1 MVCSDM
7 NMITRVILIMAVLSG
22 SSASIATCVYD
33 DLNRLTEV
41 NYGNSQVIRYA
52 YDATGNRIT
61 MQTET
66 VKQTEHTVL
75 SDCVIT
81 MDTYKNTCKD

>member
-7 NMITRVILIMAVLSG
+7 NMITRVILIMAVLC
-22 SSASIATCVYD
+22 SSASAATCVYD

-41 NYGNSQVIRYA
+41 NYGNGQIIRYA

-61 MQTET
+61 MQQ
-66 VKQTEHTVL
+66 KLPSRQSIQYPLIVL
-75 SDCVIT
+75 
-81 MDTYKNTCKD
+81 